1 MEKRRSRS
9 KEKRPADRLTLVSV
23 VFFIFVF
30 GIVARLFEL
39 QVIDH
44 NTYVAKAEGQHGSEY
59 LLPPERGEIFWSDG
73 VSGEEFVAATNKTF
87 WRLYAI
93 PEDIYNPKRVAEEIA
108 PIISEIP
115 EDLLPRLDKPKD
127 PYEPIKDRLTD
138 AQVQAIK
145 ALQFKGLGFRQES
158 QRYYPE
164 GSIGGSILGFVNW
177 ASDVREGQYGIE
189 QYFEKELA
197 GNAGS
202 LRVERDVQGRPII
215 VGERFVSS
223 PVNGDKIVLTIDRT
237 VQFTAC
243 GALAK
248 AVEAHSAEGGS
259 VIVVD
264 PYSGKIIAMCSEP
277 GFDPNEYGKVESADS
292 YINQATAYTYEPGST
307 FKAITM
313 ALGLEKEVVTPETT
327 YEDEGKIKYGPYT
340 IKNALQTAEGIQN
353 MTQVLQKSLNTGA
366 VFVGDAVGK
375 ESFREGVKNFGFGE
389 ETGIELP
396 GEIGGDI
403 SSLDKRGEIF
413 LATATFGQG
422 ITTTP
427 LQMALAFA
435 ALGNGGVLYKPY
447 IVDSMYTPDGK
458 KIQTEAQV
466 VGNPISPRTSLLISG
481 MLGAVVEGGY
491 SGQARVEGFHVA
503 GKSGTAQVAGSDGK
517 YSGDTIHSFIGYAPV
532 EKPQFVILVKLDKV
546 KTSRFAQGSAL
557 PLFQDI
563 AGFLLK
569 YYKVEPTK

>member
-30 GIVARLFEL
+30 GIVARLFSL

-44 NTYVAKAEGQHGSEY
+44 KTYVAKAQGQHGSEQ
-59 LLPPERGEIFWSDG
+59 LLLPERGEIYWSDG

-87 WRLYAI
+87 WRLYAV
-93 PEDIYNPKRVAEEIA
+93 PEDIYNPKRIAEEIA
-108 PIISEIP
+108 PIIAEEAES
-115 EDLLPRLDKPKD
+115 LLPRLDKPKD
-127 PYEPIKDRLTD
+127 PYEPIKDRLSD

-145 ALQFKGLGFRQES
+145 ALQFNGLGFRKES
-158 QRYYPE
+158 QRFYPE
-164 GSIGGSILGFVNW
+164 GSMGGSILGFVNW
-177 ASDVREGQYGIE
+177 ASDDRKGQYGIE

-202 LRVERDVQGRPII
+202 LRVQRDVQGRPII
-215 VGERFVSS
+215 VGERFVSN
-223 PVNGDKIVLTIDRT
+223 PIDGDKVILTIDRT

-243 GALAK
+243 GALTK
-248 AVEAHSAEGGS
+248 AVEKHSAEGGS
-259 VIVVD
+259 VIVLD
-264 PYSGKIIAMCSEP
+264 PHSGKIIAMCSAP
-277 GFDPNEYGKVESADS
+277 GFNPNEYGQVETTDS
-292 YINQATAYTYEPGST
+292 YINQATAHTYEPGST

-313 ALGLEKEVVTPETT
+313 AIGLENEAVTPETT

-340 IKNALQTAEGIQN
+340 IKNALQTAEGVQT

-366 VFVGDAVGK
+366 VYVGDAVGK
-375 ESFREGVKNFGFGE
+375 ELFREGVKKFGFGE
-389 ETGIELP
+389 AAGVELA

-447 IVDSMYTPDGK
+447 IVDYVRKPDGE
-458 KIQTEAQV
+458 KIQTEPVV

-491 SGQARVEGFHVA
+491 SGQARVEGYHVA
-503 GKSGTAQVAGSDGK
+503 GKSGTAQVAGEGGG

-532 EKPQFVILVKLDKV
+532 ENPEFVILVKLDKV

-557 PLFQDI
+557 PLFKDI